1 MNHTT
6 VYEEPITSVRSLTKI
21 GLIAALYIAVT
32 FFFSAISFGPIQLR
46 LSEMF
51 NFLAIFHRRYILA
64 VTFGVVVS
72 NALWSPIK
80 IIDVPVG
87 TMHTLISLLV
97 VRAVTKRME
106 NMKAKF
112 VATTLILTV
121 SMFIIALQLF
131 IVAEFPFWWT
141 YFTVAVGELLAMTIG
156 GFIIYFVS
164 KKIDFTK

>member
-6 VYEEPITSVRSLTKI
+6 VYEEPMTSIRSLTKI

-32 FFFSAISFGPIQLR
+32 FIFSAISFGPIQLR
-46 LSEMF
+46 LSEMV
-51 NFLAIFHRRYILA
+51 NFLDIFHRRYITA
-64 VTFGVVVS
+64 VTFGVVIC
-72 NALWSPIK
+72 NALWSPFK
-80 IIDVPVG
+80 LIDVPVG
-87 TMHTLISLLV
+87 GLHTLLSLLV

-121 SMFIIALQLF
+121 SMFIIALQLY

-141 YFTVAVGELLAMTIG
+141 YLTVAAGELLAMTIG
-156 GFIIYFVS
+156 GFIMYFVS
-164 KKIDFTK
+164 KKVDLSK